1 MPDVLLL
8 KLGGSLITDKAGE
21 ESPRREVIGRLAT
34 EIAQAAAGVSLIVAH
49 GSGSFGH
56 DAARRH
62 GIGRGP
68 LSADQLAGACITQ
81 ERAAA
86 PHPIVVVALL
96 EGRAPPLSPPPPRRV
111 L

>member
-8 KLGGSLITDKAGE
+8 KLGGSLLTAKAGE

-34 EIAQAAAGVSLIVAH
+34 EIARAGAGVSLIVAH
-49 GSGSFGH
+49 GSGSFGPLP
-56 DAARRH
+56 APRH

-86 PHPIVVVALL
+86 LHRIVVDALL
-96 EGRAPPLSPPPPRRV
+96 EAGARPFSLAPSSC
-111 L
+111 